1 MLQSDIRTADVPR
14 TASVEALTGRYFA
27 EGWQSRDL
35 RNRGVPLLSRGASVI
50 IDQDFVTSDQM
61 RRDAFYNECLIPE
74 GFQWFAGVGFW
85 AETALWILTFQRT
98 LREGPFDPRD
108 KVCLGRL
115 AERMTETASLSKVV
129 GRVALSGAI
138 NALDLVRQPALALDR
153 LGFVLDTNAGA
164 SQVFDDDIRV
174 KDGRLYV
181 RDKQAGML
189 LDGLCE
195 QLRATPDLSPLAA
208 PPIVVRR
215 EKKQP
220 VVIRPMPIPSAA
232 RSPFLGARI
241 LLTLLDLELQ
251 PAPEPAMLSA
261 LFSLTRAERRLA
273 RLVVKGLSPQ
283 QAAKELQLSESTV
296 RNQLKAIFTKTGKH
310 RQSELVAL
318 LSRLTLP

>member
-1 MLQSDIRTADVPR
+1 M
-14 TASVEALTGRYFA
+14 
-27 EGWQSRDL
+27 
-35 RNRGVPLLSRGASVI
+35 
-50 IDQDFVTSDQM
+50 
-61 RRDAFYNECLIPE
+61 
-74 GFQWFAGVGFW
+74 
-85 AETALWILTFQRT
+85 
-98 LREGPFDPRD
+98 
-108 KVCLGRL
+108 
-115 AERMTETASLSKVV
+115 
-129 GRVALSGAI
+129 
-138 NALDLVRQPALALDR
+138 PAHRKL
-153 LGFVLDTNAGA
+153 
-164 SQVFDDDIRV
+164 FDDDIRV

-189 LDGLCE
+189 LDGLCD

>member
-164 SQVFDDDIRV
+164 SQA
-174 KDGRLYV
+174 V
-181 RDKQAGML
+181 R
-189 LDGLCE
+189 
-195 QLRATPDLSPLAA
+195 
-208 PPIVVRR
+208 
-215 EKKQP
+215 
-220 VVIRPMPIPSAA
+220 
-232 RSPFLGARI
+232 
-241 LLTLLDLELQ
+241 
-251 PAPEPAMLSA
+251 
-261 LFSLTRAERRLA
+261 
-273 RLVVKGLSPQ
+273 
-283 QAAKELQLSESTV
+283 
-296 RNQLKAIFTKTGKH
+296 
-310 RQSELVAL
+310 
-318 LSRLTLP
+318 